1 MKITKIKFG
10 YTFWGALFI
19 SIALTSCQINKFL
32 NRQKSKM
39 QVSEDQKIMNIT
51 ELQTRL
57 KDSRTI
63 QLSDSLGHT
72 YQVDI
77 FPVDTFSFSPESG
90 FKGKAFSIS
99 ITGKQNVVKSLIDS
113 SNRSQ
118 DVHSLEMDNIEFSRR
133 MEQNTDS
140 KIKEKESRIAFPKII
155 IALISLLM
163 LIARWRYWKRMT
175 AFEK

>member
-1 MKITKIKFG
+1 MKINRITLG
-10 YTFWGALFI
+10 YTFFGTLLLLL
-19 SIALTSCQINKFL
+19 ALTSCQTDKFL

-39 QVSEDQKIMNIT
+39 QVSEDQKITIT
-51 ELQTRL
+51 SALQTRL

-90 FKGKAFSIS
+90 FKGKAIGIS
-99 ITGKQNVVKSLIDS
+99 ITGKQNILRSLIDS

-118 DVHSLEMDNIEFSRR
+118 DVHNLEMDNIEFSRR
-133 MEQNTDS
+133 IEHNTNS
-140 KIKEKESRIAFPKII
+140 KIKEKDNRIAIPKII
-155 IALISLLM
+155 MVLVSLLI
-163 LIARWRYWKRMT
+163 LITGWRYVKSF
-175 AFEK
+175 AGFNK

>member
-1 MKITKIKFG
+1 MKITKIKLG
-10 YTFWGALFI
+10 YTLGGVLFI
-19 SIALTSCQINKFL
+19 SIALTSCQTNKFL

-39 QVSEDQKIMNIT
+39 QVSEDQKIMISS
-51 ELQTRL
+51 ELQVGL

-63 QLSDSLGHT
+63 RLSDSIGHT

-77 FPVDTFSFSPESG
+77 FPLDTFSFSPESG
-90 FKGKAFSIS
+90 FKGKAIGIS
-99 ITGKQNVVKSLIDS
+99 ITGKQNILRSLIDS

-118 DVHSLEMDNIEFSRR
+118 DVHNLEMDNIEFSRR

-163 LIARWRYWKRMT
+163 LIAGWRYWKRMT

>member
-1 MKITKIKFG
+1 MKINRITLG
-10 YTFWGALFI
+10 YTFFGTLLLLL
-19 SIALTSCQINKFL
+19 ALTSCQTDKFL

-51 ELQTRL
+51 ELQARL

-63 QLSDSLGHT
+63 RLSDSSGHT

-99 ITGKQNVVKSLIDS
+99 IKGKQDVLRSLIDS

-118 DVHSLEMDNIEFSRR
+118 DVHNLEMDNIEFSRK
-133 MEQNTDS
+133 MEHNTDS
-140 KIKEKESRIAFPKII
+140 KIKEKESRIAFSKII
-155 IALISLLM
+155 MALLALVILM
-163 LIARWRYWKRMT
+163 AGWRYWKRIT

>member
-1 MKITKIKFG
+1 MKITKIKLG
-10 YTFWGALFI
+10 YTLGSVLLI
-19 SIALTSCQINKFL
+19 SIALTSCQTDKFL

-39 QVSEDQKIMNIT
+39 EISEDQKIMNIT
-51 ELQTRL
+51 ELQARL

-63 QLSDSLGHT
+63 RLSDSLGHT

-77 FPVDTFSFSPESG
+77 FPLDTFSFSPESG

-99 ITGKQNVVKSLIDS
+99 IRGDQNILRSLIDS

-118 DVHSLEMDNIEFSRR
+118 DVHNLEMVNIEFSRK
-133 MEQNTDS
+133 MEHNTDS
-140 KIKEKESRIAFPKII
+140 KIKEKENRIAFFKII
-155 IALISLLM
+155 IALISLLI
-163 LIARWRYWKRMT
+163 LIAGWRYWRRMT

>member
-1 MKITKIKFG
+1 MKITKIKLG
-10 YTFWGALFI
+10 YTLGGVLFI
-19 SIALTSCQINKFL
+19 SIALTSCQTDKFL

-51 ELQTRL
+51 ELQARL

-63 QLSDSLGHT
+63 RLSDSSGHT

-99 ITGKQNVVKSLIDS
+99 IKGKQDVLRSLIDS

-118 DVHSLEMDNIEFSRR
+118 DVHNLEMDNIEFSRK
-133 MEQNTDS
+133 MEHNTDS
-140 KIKEKESRIAFPKII
+140 KIKEKESRIAFSKII
-155 IALISLLM
+155 MALLALVILM
-163 LIARWRYWKRMT
+163 AGWRYWKRIT

>member
-1 MKITKIKFG
+1 MKITKIKLG
-10 YTFWGALFI
+10 YTLGGVLFI
-19 SIALTSCQINKFL
+19 SIALTSCQTDKFL

-39 QVSEDQKIMNIT
+39 EISEDQKIMNIT
-51 ELQTRL
+51 ELQARL

-63 QLSDSLGHT
+63 RLSDSLGHT

-77 FPVDTFSFSPESG
+77 FPLDTFSFSPESG

-99 ITGKQNVVKSLIDS
+99 IRGDQNILRSLIDS

-118 DVHSLEMDNIEFSRR
+118 DVHNLEMVNIEFSRK
-133 MEQNTDS
+133 MEHNTDS
-140 KIKEKESRIAFPKII
+140 KIKEKENRIAFFKII
-155 IALISLLM
+155 IALISLLI
-163 LIARWRYWKRMT
+163 LIAGWRYWRRMT

>member
-1 MKITKIKFG
+1 MKITKITLG
-10 YTFWGALFI
+10 YTLFGALFI
-19 SIALTSCQINKFL
+19 LLALTSCQIDKFL
-32 NRQKSKM
+32 NRQKSNMKIAD
-39 QVSEDQKIMNIT
+39 DQKIMLSSA
-51 ELQTRL
+51 LQARFQ
-57 KDSRTI
+57 DSRTI
-63 QLSDSLGHT
+63 RLSDSSGHT

-99 ITGKQNVVKSLIDS
+99 IKGKQDVLRSLIDS

-118 DVHSLEMDNIEFSRR
+118 DVHNLEMDNIEFSRK
-133 MEQNTDS
+133 MEHNTDL
-140 KIKEKESRIAFPKII
+140 KNKEKESRIAFSKII

-163 LIARWRYWKRMT
+163 LIAGWRYWKRIT